1 MPNIQIS
8 QLPAAQPLDGT
19 ELVPIVQEGVTVRT
33 TTQAI
38 AASPT
43 LTQTFITVN
52 QEPTLTNSRALS
64 ANNGVTLVDG
74 GALSTL
80 SVQLTGTALSLQNAS
95 DGLLYKVTGN
105 IVPRTLVSG
114 SSGISIANG
123 NGASGNPSVSLSGR
137 VLDLQTLG
145 GSSGFLALTAGSVT
159 SATFQ
164 GTANEID
171 VFNGGGPANPVI
183 SISANPV
190 LPGTGGVVVP
200 SGTTAERPALP
211 TVGTIRYNTDVG
223 NLEAYDA
230 VSGWSSLPAGAV
242 TLINTGTGLT
252 GGPITTTGTIS
263 IANTGVSA
271 ASYGAADK
279 TLTATVNA
287 QGQLTALSD
296 TPIAITNTQVSGL
309 GTMSTQNASSV
320 SITGGSITGTNVTL
334 TQAATFNNSGLGDI
348 SGTIFNGS
356 ASHTISYNTIGAP
369 SVTGTNASGTWNI
382 SITGN
387 AATATSST
395 SVANSVTFNSSGGA
409 SPNSTFNGAAPLTV
423 DYSTVGAP
431 KADGTGASGT
441 WGINISGNAATATS
455 ATTAGSATTATTAT
469 NLAGGAAGSIPYQT
483 AAGATTFLSASS
495 GVLVGGTTPSYS
507 TAPSLTGTN
516 FSSIPNAAL
525 QNSSLTIGTTA
536 ISLGA
541 SSTTLA
547 GLTSVTLTQ
556 NPSTAL
562 EAATKQYVDGLVSS
576 GITYHTPVKYE
587 VPSSTGNLNAI
598 YNQPGGPGVGVGATL
613 TNNGTLV
620 AFAPDGPTASPGDRI
635 LIYNQNNAFENGV
648 YTVTTVGSGLVP
660 WVLTRATDAD
670 TYALKNPNG
679 LGEGDAF
686 FITSGNTGA
695 GETYVLNTQ
704 GTIIF
709 GTTALTFVQ
718 VSSSQ
723 VYSAGT
729 GLTLTGTQFSLTS
742 PVVTGLGG
750 TGLTSYTTGDMVYYA
765 SGTALSKLAIGS
777 STYVM
782 TSSGSAPQWS
792 DPATITVGSATSAT
806 SATTATN
813 VAGGAANQI
822 VFQTGASTTS
832 FVTAPT
838 IASTFLQWN
847 GSAFTWAAGNAGTV
861 TSVDVSGG
869 TTGLTTSGGPI
880 TSNGTITLAGT
891 LVAANGGTGQSS
903 YMTGD
908 LLYASASTS
917 LSKLAIGSSTYI
929 LTSSGTSP
937 QWSDPATVS
946 VNSATTATNVAGGT
960 AGALVYNTGS
970 GATTFLSLGTSTYIL
985 TAGAS
990 APQYTDPS
998 SITVGT
1004 ATTATNATNV
1014 ATTATGTNSNFFIP
1028 FVPLSTT
1035 SNQALGVDAGL
1046 SYNPSTNAITAGIS
1060 GGTF

>member
-19 ELVPIVQEGVTVRT
+19 ELVPIVQQGITVRT
-33 TTQAI
+33 TTQAV
-38 AASPT
+38 AASPN

-95 DGLLYKVTGN
+95 DGLLYKVAGN
-105 IVPRTLVSG
+105 IVPRTLVAG

-171 VFNGGGPANPVI
+171 VSNGGGPANPVI

-200 SGTTAERPALP
+200 SGTTAERPAVP

-230 VSGWSSLPAGAV
+230 VSGWSPLPAGAV

-263 IANTGVSA
+263 IANTGVTA

-409 SPNSTFNGAAPLTV
+409 SPNSTFNGSAPLTV

-525 QNSSLTIGTTA
+525 QNSSVTIGTTA

-613 TNNGTLV
+613 TNNGTLA

-635 LIYNQNNAFENGV
+635 LIYNQNNAFENGI
-648 YTVTTVGSGLVP
+648 YTVTTVGSGAVP

-670 TYALKNPNG
+670 TYALKSPTG

-695 GETYVLNTQ
+695 GETYILNTQ

-750 TGLTSYTTGDMVYYA
+750 TGLTSYTAGDMVYYA
-765 SGTALSKLAIGS
+765 AGTALSKLAIGS

-880 TSNGTITLAGT
+880 ISNGTITLAGT

-903 YMTGD
+903 YTSGD

-929 LTSSGTSP
+929 LTSSGTAP

-960 AGALVYNTGS
+960 AGALVYNTGA
-970 GATTFLSLGTSTYIL
+970 GTTTFLSLGTSTYIL